1 MYGAILGDIVGSP
14 YEFDCN
20 NYKAKDFPLFSRRS
34 DFTDDTVMTLAVAKA
49 LLSTRGQDDAAIKTA
64 LVREMQRLGRAY
76 PDRGYGTHF
85 GGWLYEDDPQPYQ
98 SYGNGSAMR
107 VSPVAWAAES
117 LSQCLALAKAS
128 AEVTHDHP
136 DGIAGAC
143 AVAGAVYLARMGE
156 SKEAIVDH
164 VTRYYPLDFTLDE
177 IREGY
182 AFDVSCAG
190 SVPQAMEAF
199 LEAED
204 FEDALRNAVSIGG
217 DSDTIAAITGSIAEA
232 YYDIEDEMR
241 TTAFSYLDSYL
252 LEIAESF
259 YVKYIRSK

>member
-1 MYGAILGDIVGSP
+1 MLGALIGDIVGSV
-14 YEFDCN
+14 YEWRN
-20 NYKAKDFPLFSRRS
+20 RKDKGFPLFQPDCRM
-34 DFTDDTVMTLAVAKA
+34 TDDSVMTAAVASA
-49 LLSTRGQDDAAIKTA
+49 VLMGDLEELELFQAHVIT
-64 LVREMQRLGRAY
+64 EMRRLGRKY
-76 PDRGYGTHF
+76 PALGYGPRF
-85 GGWLYEDDPQPYQ
+85 EAWILSQEPKPYR
-98 SYGNGSAMR
+98 SLGNGSAMR

-217 DSDTIAAITGSIAEA
+217 DSDTIASMAGAAAAAFYGIPRSIRDQALSFIDGEVRNI
-232 YYDIEDEMR
+232 YDR
-241 TTAFSYLDSYL
+241 F
-252 LEIAESF
+252 
-259 YVKYIRSK
+259 IRRY

>member
-1 MYGAILGDIVGSP
+1 MYGAILGDIAGSP

-49 LLSTRGQDDAAIKTA
+49 LLSSRGQDDTAIKAA
-64 LVREMQRLGRAY
+64 LVREMQQLGRAY

-117 LSQCLALAKAS
+117 LPQCLALAKAS
-128 AEVTHDHP
+128 AEVTHNHP

-143 AVAGAVYLARMGE
+143 VVAGAVYLARVGE
-156 SKEAIVDH
+156 SKAAIADH

-177 IREGY
+177 IREDY
-182 AFDVSCAG
+182 AFDVTCAG

-199 LEAED
+199 LEAES
-204 FEDALRNAVSIGG
+204 FEDALRGAVSIGG
-217 DSDTIAAITGSIAEA
+217 DSDTIASMAGAVAAAFYGIPR
-232 YYDIEDEMR
+232 DIRDQAM
-241 TTAFSYLDSYL
+241 AYLDGEVYTIYDRFSRQY
-252 LEIAESF
+252 
-259 YVKYIRSK
+259 

>member
-1 MYGAILGDIVGSP
+1 MLGALIGDIVGSV
-14 YEFDCN
+14 YEWRTR
-20 NYKAKDFPLFSRRS
+20 KDKGFPLFQPDCRM
-34 DFTDDTVMTLAVAKA
+34 TDDSVMTAAVASA
-49 LLSTRGQDDAAIKTA
+49 VLMGDLEELELFQAHVIT
-64 LVREMQRLGRAY
+64 EMRRLGRKY
-76 PDRGYGTHF
+76 PALGYGPRF
-85 GGWLYEDDPQPYQ
+85 EAWILSQEPKPYR
-98 SYGNGSAMR
+98 SLGNGSAMR

-217 DSDTIAAITGSIAEA
+217 DSDTIASMAGAVAAAFYGIPRSIRDQALPFIDGEVRNI
-232 YYDIEDEMR
+232 YDR
-241 TTAFSYLDSYL
+241 F
-252 LEIAESF
+252 
-259 YVKYIRSK
+259 IRRY